1 MTAGRRNAAACGACG
16 CTLAQARPACRRP
29 RGIAAGRLGHPYLWD
44 ASTLQDAIGASPFA
58 RLVYPP
64 TARIAPPPYSYRPPS
79 LSPLPPP
86 LIPHTTG
93 VCNARQRQMRCSARG
108 MGGAGFRCTNAL
120 AAKRRDGARLE
131 MGGAGFRCTNARRP
145 CRRARSHA
153 DPTAG
158 SSNENRRMDLPVL
171 AVVWNQAYAFALK
184 VPVQLVDP
192 SFAVVLVTPAVD
204 AQPERN
210 NAK

>member
-86 LIPHTTG
+86 SFLIPRACATLGNGRCVAVPEGWAGRGSDAPMRLRPNDATG
-93 VCNARQRQMRCSARG
+93 RAWRWAGRGSDAPMRADRAEG
-108 MGGAGFRCTNAL
+108 RAVMPI
-120 AAKRRDGARLE
+120 
-131 MGGAGFRCTNARRP
+131 RRP
-145 CRRARSHA
+145 
-153 DPTAG
+153 D
-158 SSNENRRMDLPVL
+158 RRMKIEGWIYQYLPL
-171 AVVWNQAYAFALK
+171 SGIR
-184 VPVQLVDP
+184 PMP
-192 SFAVVLVTPAVD
+192 SRSKCLSSSSIHLS
-204 AQPERN
+204 RLSL
-210 NAK
+210 

>member
-1 MTAGRRNAAACGACG
+1 MHT
-16 CTLAQARPACRRP
+16 
-29 RGIAAGRLGHPYLWD
+29 
-44 ASTLQDAIGASPFA
+44 GASAARVQTAPGHRSRKTRTPVPVGRKHTARCNWRIPFCPP
-58 RLVYPP
+58 RLSPNRSHRPPPP
-64 TARIAPPPYSYRPPS
+64 TPTVRL
-79 LSPLPPP
+79 LSPLSPPP